1 MCEHGRCDSCGDSF
15 PRKEL
20 TPVGSS
26 LLCPEC
32 LDTATTTCA
41 HCGERIFWDENA
53 GNRATPLCQSCYE
66 RYYTECSRCGAMIR
80 QSEVCYYDSDDESL
94 CSDCY
99 NSTSKYRSIH
109 DYYFKPAPI
118 FYGEG
123 PRYFGVEL
131 EIDNAGEDNYNAR
144 ELLNIANTAG
154 EHLYCKHDGS
164 LSDGFELV
172 CHPMALQYHRER
184 MPWAAVLDKAVRMGY
199 QSHKTRTCGL
209 HVHISRAA
217 FGETAVQQD
226 GAIARL
232 LYFFERHWAELL
244 IFSRRTPCQL
254 ERWAARYGYKEHP
267 QEILDH
273 AKKGSRGGRYSCINL
288 QNTET
293 VEVRIFRGT
302 LKYNTLIATLELLDR
317 LCDLALY
324 CSDEE
329 VKDLSW
335 SGFAAAIPADTC
347 PELIRYLKE
356 QRLYVNEPVETEVE
370 E

>member
-80 QSEVCYYDSDDESL
+80 QSEVCYYDSDDEPL

-99 NSTSKYRSIH
+99 NRTSKYRSIH

-131 EIDNAGEDNYNAR
+131 EIDGAGEDNYNAR
-144 ELLNIANTAG
+144 A
-154 EHLYCKHDGS
+154 
-164 LSDGFELV
+164 
-172 CHPMALQYHRER
+172 
-184 MPWAAVLDKAVRMGY
+184 
-199 QSHKTRTCGL
+199 
-209 HVHISRAA
+209 
-217 FGETAVQQD
+217 
-226 GAIARL
+226 
-232 LYFFERHWAELL
+232 LYFFERHWAGL
-244 IFSRRTPCQL
+244 P
-254 ERWAARYGYKEHP
+254 
-267 QEILDH
+267 
-273 AKKGSRGGRYSCINL
+273 
-288 QNTET
+288 
-293 VEVRIFRGT
+293 IFRRHSVPMT
-302 LKYNTLIATLELLDR
+302 ED
-317 LCDLALY
+317 DLWERPLHPP
-324 CSDEE
+324 DGHRRRE
-329 VKDLSW
+329 
-335 SGFAAAIPADTC
+335 
-347 PELIRYLKE
+347 
-356 QRLYVNEPVETEVE
+356 
-370 E
+370 